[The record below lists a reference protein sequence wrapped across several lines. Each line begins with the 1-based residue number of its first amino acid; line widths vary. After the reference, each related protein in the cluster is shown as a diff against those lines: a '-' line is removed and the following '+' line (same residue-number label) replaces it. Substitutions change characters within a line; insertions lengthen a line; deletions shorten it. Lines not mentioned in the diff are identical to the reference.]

1 MLGLLHTAE
10 SHRARFDRVLAEFAP
25 PNVGWVHSVKE
36 VLLRQAL
43 DTFPVHSIAAGIEAA
58 LVKLQSQ
65 GARQVLCTCSS
76 VGGMAE
82 QVGRQMGLPT
92 LRVDRPMADAAIAQG
107 RHILVAACLPS
118 TLGPTTQ
125 LLNEVAYAQDRRIEI
140 ETLLMENAWPL
151 FQAGDES
158 GFVRHIA
165 GIIPGIVLGTRPR
178 PDAIVLAQASM
189 APAAELLRQLP
200 VPVFASPRLGVAA
213 ALRRLTEAAAKI
225 EGGKTDMAPSAAERI
240 DRGRTA

>member
-1 MLGLLHTAE
+1 MTRRVLGLLHTAE
-10 SHRARFDRVLAEFAP
+10 SHRARFDRLLAELAP
-25 PNVGWVHSVKE
+25 ETVGWVHCVRE
-36 VLLRQAL
+36 ILLRQAL
-43 DTFPVHSIAAGIEAA
+43 DTFPVNTIAAGIETA

-65 GARQVLCTCSS
+65 GAQQVLCTCSS

-92 LRVDRPMADAAIAQG
+92 LRVDRPMADAAIAAG

-125 LLNEVAYAQDRRIEI
+125 LLNEVAYAQNRRIEI

-151 FQAGDES
+151 FQAGDEAAFS
-158 GFVRHIA
+158 RHIA
-165 GIIPGIVLGTRPR
+165 GIILTTRPR

-189 APAAELLRQLP
+189 ASAAEQLKQSS
-200 VPVFASPRLGVAA
+200 VPVFSSPRLGVAES
-213 ALRRLTEAAAKI
+213 LRRLTTPP
-225 EGGKTDMAPSAAERI
+225 GKADMSPPERT
-240 DRGRTA
+240 DRGRMA

>member
-1 MLGLLHTAE
+1 MSRLMLGLLHTAE
-10 SHRARFDRVLAEFAP
+10 AHRPRFDRLLAELAP
-25 PNVGWVHSVKE
+25 QNVGWVHSVKE

-43 DTFPVHSIAAGIEAA
+43 DTFPVHKIAAGIESA
-58 LVKLQSQ
+58 LAKLQSQ

-125 LLNEVAYAQDRRIEI
+125 LLNEVAHAQNRRIEI

-151 FQAGDES
+151 FQAGDEA
-158 GFVRHIA
+158 GFTRHIA
-165 GIIPGIVLGTRPR
+165 GIIPSIVLGSRPR

-189 APAAELLRQLP
+189 ASAADLLRQSP
-200 VPVFASPRLGVAA
+200 VPVFGSPRLGVAA
-213 ALRRLTEAAAKI
+213 ALRRLTDGA
-225 EGGKTDMAPSAAERI
+225 GKAGTAPERI
-240 DRGRTA
+240 ERGRMA

>member
-1 MLGLLHTAE
+1 VLGLLHTAE
-10 SHRARFDRVLAEFAP
+10 PHRARFDRLLAELAP
-25 PNVGWVHSVKE
+25 QNVGWVHCVRE

-43 DTFPVHSIAAGIEAA
+43 DTFPVNTIAAGIEAA
-58 LVKLQSQ
+58 LATLRSQ
-65 GARQVLCTCSS
+65 GATQALCTCSS

-92 LRVDRPMADAAIAQG
+92 LRVDRPMAEAAVTAG
-107 RHILVAACLPS
+107 RRLLVAACLPS

-125 LLNEVAYAQDRRIEI
+125 LLNEVAHAQGRRIDI

-151 FQAGDES
+151 FQAGDEA
-158 GFVRHIA
+158 GFARHIA
-165 GIIPGIVLGTRPR
+165 DIIRHASPC

-189 APAAELLRQLP
+189 AGAADLLKQAP

-213 ALRRLTEAAAKI
+213 ALARLTQPA
-225 EGGKTDMAPSAAERI
+225 GRSDMPGAGHGRMEQ
-240 DRGRTA
+240 GRTA

>member
-1 MLGLLHTAE
+1 VSRQVLGLLHTAE
-10 SHRARFDRVLAEFAP
+10 SHRSRFDRLLAELAP
-25 PNVGWVHSVKE
+25 QNVGWVHCVRE
-36 VLLRQAL
+36 ALLRQAL
-43 DTFPVHSIAAGIEAA
+43 DTFPVNTIAAGIESA
-58 LVKLQSQ
+58 LATLQSQ

-92 LRVDRPMADAAIAQG
+92 LRLDRPMAQAAVAAG

-125 LLNEVAYAQDRRIEI
+125 LLNEVAHAQNRRVEI

-151 FQAGDES
+151 FQAGDEAA
-158 GFVRHIA
+158 FTRHIA
-165 GIIPGIVLGTRPR
+165 GIILNTRPR

-189 APAAELLRQLP
+189 AAAADLLKQSP
-200 VPVFASPRLGVAA
+200 VPVFSSPRLGVSASLRLLTVAA
-213 ALRRLTEAAAKI
+213 
-225 EGGKTDMAPSAAERI
+225 GKAEIVAR
-240 DRGRTA
+240 